1 MTNDEARMTNLRNLQ
16 IVGLCVLCVLCG
28 ETDRYGAA
36 NPISIGAFG
45 CCVFTVTASSSCT
58 LHELVFDLPDQLQ
71 AKFLRFF
78 GANHETTTDDMDV
91 LRNDEIRMSNVE
103 VRIFVGRF
111 CETPRR
117 L

>member
-1 MTNDEARMTNLRNLQ
+1 LGWGEADRDRR
-16 IVGLCVLCVLCG
+16 IGL
-28 ETDRYGAA
+28 
-36 NPISIGAFG
+36 
-45 CCVFTVTASSSCT
+45 
-58 LHELVFDLPDQLQ
+58 LHIHDHGVVRLHIYELVFDLLVRVQ

-103 VRIFVGRF
+103 VRIFAGRF